1 VPLLDTT
8 VEAASVQTEAQR
20 RLGVAGRLRTAV
32 EMSEL
37 TRKLARAGLRGRRP
51 DLNDRQV
58 DQELL
63 LQLYGFK
70 PLLKLLPDTEYY
82 VSDEAALDTLARRSQ
97 FNVVDFAT
105 GWKVDFIIAKDREF
119 SRTEFERRR
128 LLELD
133 GLTLYFASPEDVLI
147 SGSICRH
154 RASGTSANLAS
165 TNRCRSHSIH
175 SFKRF

>member
-1 VPLLDTT
+1 VSFQQLLSRLSEILDRAHIAYMLT
-8 VEAASVQTEAQR
+8 ASYASSVHGNPRASQDIDIVIAPNRPQ
-20 RLGVAGRLRTAV
+20 L
-32 EMSEL
+32 
-37 TRKLARAGLRGRRP
+37 LA
-51 DLNDRQV
+51 
-58 DQELL
+58 
-63 LQLYGFK
+63 
-70 PLLKLLPDTEYY
+70 LLKLLPDTEYY
-82 VSDEAALDTLARRSQ
+82 VSDEAALDALARRSQ

-119 SRTEFERRR
+119 SRTEFEWRR